1 MLRTGRLEGPGHDY
15 LPESVHVNRAERS
28 SAERGVCVDEAELTL
43 HCIAA
48 LRHPPALRTAT
59 VASARA
65 GRLHNGYYTKAT
77 YAPSTAQ
84 TAIALTVSSSVW
96 SKTRP
101 KMPVAAR
108 ARVSGMP
115 RQQARGVLCGR
126 AQQQPSSTISPGC

>member
-1 MLRTGRLEGPGHDY
+1 MH
-15 LPESVHVNRAERS
+15 
-28 SAERGVCVDEAELTL
+28 VDEAELTL

-59 VASARA
+59 VARARA
-65 GRLHNGYYTKAT
+65 GRPPQRLLTKAT

-126 AQQQPSSTISPGC
+126 AQQQPSMRAGRGAEWHEAAMAERNASCALNMTLASILDAAGGV